1 MEARA
6 EEQMKLDF
14 KRQRQDAQR
23 NNNMMTMMLGSVMG
37 KKMNPEAMYGGPF
50 NFSSEREGTEENIS
64 YTTYNFLSVFALK

>member
-1 MEARA
+1 
-6 EEQMKLDF
+6 
-14 KRQRQDAQR
+14 
-23 NNNMMTMMLGSVMG
+23 MMMMMMLGSVMG